1 MSLLHAH
8 ALAVRYGPKV
18 LLDGA
23 SFALGHHDRA
33 GLIGPN
39 GSGKS
44 TLLKILAGQ
53 IEPDRGTVQLV
64 HRSRAGYLP
73 QELSE
78 LPPGSV
84 IDGVLA
90 SVPGRSWLQGR
101 VAAVEAGLAQAATE
115 EEQVELG
122 GELAE
127 LHEQLAHHEELY
139 GRHRAE
145 EILGG
150 LGFARSELSRLASDL
165 SGGWKMRAALA
176 ALLLQDPELLLLD
189 EPTNHLD
196 VPTLEWFDS
205 FLRRSRKALLLVSHD
220 REFLDRQ
227 IDRVLSLE
235 SEGLRAY
242 AGNYERYLELR
253 AAEEERLAAQAEKQ
267 SRRRA
272 QMQAFIE
279 RFRAKATKARQV
291 QSRVKLLEKEEI
303 VQVREER
310 ATVRFRF
317 PEAPRSGREVAH
329 LERVSKSYGATPVY
343 RDLSAQVLRG
353 DRIAVIGLN
362 GAGKTTLL
370 KLLAREIE
378 PDAGVVALGHNVV
391 TGYFAQH
398 HTERLDPARTILE
411 EVHGLVPTQA
421 QSWVRGVLGSFLFSG
436 DEVEKRIGVLSGGER
451 ARVALARLLVV
462 PSNFLLM
469 DEPTNHLDLDS
480 SEALIDALTRY
491 EGTLLFV
498 SHNRSF
504 VNGLAT
510 RIWEVRD
517 GGIDAQPGDLDDWSR
532 RRAEETAGEVQ
543 AGSSRP
549 APQGVQARRER
560 ALQREQRDKV
570 LGPIKRAVA
579 ELEQR
584 IAQLEQEKK
593 AAEAQLADP
602 ALFSDP
608 ARSTPLITAYRDAS
622 RKLEELYARWEHK
635 SEELAAAES
644 RLS

>member
-1 MSLLHAH
+1 MSLLHARG
-8 ALAVRYGPKV
+8 LSVRYGPKV

-53 IEPDRGTVQLV
+53 IEPDGGAVQLV
-64 HRSRAGYLP
+64 RKARAGYLP

-84 IDGVLA
+84 LDGVLA
-90 SVPGRSWLQGR
+90 SVPGRSWLQAR
-101 VAAVEAGLAQAATE
+101 LASAEAALAQAATE

-139 GRHRAE
+139 GRYRAE

-150 LGFARSELSRLASDL
+150 LGFARPELSRPASEL

-235 SEGLRAY
+235 PEGLRAY

-291 QSRVKLLEKEEI
+291 QSRVKLLEKEAI

-378 PDAGVVALGHNVV
+378 PDAGVVALGHHVV

-421 QSWVRGVLGSFLFSG
+421 QSRVRGVLGSFLFSG

-469 DEPTNHLDLDS
+469 DEPTNHLDL
-480 SEALIDALTRY
+480 
-491 EGTLLFV
+491 
-498 SHNRSF
+498 
-504 VNGLAT
+504 
-510 RIWEVRD
+510 
-517 GGIDAQPGDLDDWSR
+517 
-532 RRAEETAGEVQ
+532 
-543 AGSSRP
+543 
-549 APQGVQARRER
+549 
-560 ALQREQRDKV
+560 
-570 LGPIKRAVA
+570 
-579 ELEQR
+579 
-584 IAQLEQEKK
+584 
-593 AAEAQLADP
+593 
-602 ALFSDP
+602 FSDP
-608 ARSTPLITAYRDAS
+608 ARSTPLITAYRDAA